1 MPALMTSQMLQDD
14 LAFVEERLREHTEPH
29 DTIRFMWEQRRNA
42 LLEEIENLAGRRD
55 TRAEVALMFEGAPV
69 KGSEEIRL
77 DFATKILDN
86 YQLVVSTL
94 VTERAGAELG
104 ARGQLPRSFASK
116 LFIRDMVRGS
126 VGFLLEEPQQP
137 QSQLLT
143 SVLKDAVDEATHAL
157 EDLSSTDVERFYTRL
172 QKLSPRTI
180 GAVKKMAKSLH
191 DAGAITKIVSDVVEF
206 RLDAVGTASL
216 YQRLT
221 EIEVAETHETKI
233 GTLLGLFPDRQ
244 QYEFKPD
251 DGPVFYGPVS
261 EALDARYLSDQ
272 DFARSIILQAV
283 TASFLVVTTL
293 RAGQLQSQERVL
305 EDVKPGGLRLLER
318 T

>member
-1 MPALMTSQMLQDD
+1 MTSQMLQDN
-14 LAFVEERLREHTEPH
+14 LAFVEQRLREHTEAY
-29 DTIRFMWEQRRNA
+29 DTVRFMWEQRRNA
-42 LLEEIENLAGRRD
+42 LLEEIEKLASRHD
-55 TRAEVALMFEGAPV
+55 TRAEVALIFDGTPV

-94 VTERAGAELG
+94 VAQRAGAELG
-104 ARGQLPRSFASK
+104 ARGQLSRTFASK

-126 VGFLLEEPQQP
+126 VGFLLEEPQQQ
-137 QSQLLT
+137 QSQLLPT
-143 SVLKDAVDEATHAL
+143 VLKDAVDEATNVL
-157 EDLSSTDVERFYTRL
+157 QDLSSTDVERFYTRL

-191 DAGAITKIVSDVVEF
+191 DAGAITKIVSSVEF
-206 RLDAVGTASL
+206 RLDTVGTNSL

-221 EIEVAETHETKI
+221 EIEVAESRETKV
-233 GTLLGLFPDRQ
+233 GVLLGLFPERQ

-261 EALDARYLSDQ
+261 EALDARYVSDQ
-272 DFARSIILQAV
+272 
-283 TASFLVVTTL
+283 
-293 RAGQLQSQERVL
+293 VL
-305 EDVKPGGLRLLER
+305 PDQFYSKQ
-318 T
+318 

>member
-1 MPALMTSQMLQDD
+1 MLQDD
-14 LAFVEERLREHTEPH
+14 LAFVEERLREHTDPY
-29 DTIRFMWEQRRNA
+29 DTVRFMWEQRRKA
-42 LLEEIENLAGRRD
+42 LLEEIANLQIQHE
-55 TRAEVALMFEGAPV
+55 TRAEVALMFDGAPV

-94 VTERAGAELG
+94 VAQRAGAELG
-104 ARGQLPRSFASK
+104 ARGQLPRSFTSK

-126 VGFLLEEPQQP
+126 VGFLLEEPKQP
-137 QSQLLT
+137 QTELLP
-143 SVLKDAVDEATHAL
+143 SVLKDAVDEATDVL
-157 EDLSSTDVERFYTRL
+157 QDLSSADVERFYSRL
-172 QKLSPRTI
+172 QQLSPRTI

-191 DAGAITKIVSDVVEF
+191 DAGAITKIVSSVEL
-206 RLDAVGTASL
+206 RLDAVSTDSL

-221 EIEVAETHETKI
+221 EIEVTESPETKT
-233 GTLLGLFPDRQ
+233 GTLLGLFPERQ

-261 EALDARYLSDQ
+261 EALDARYLSDR
-272 DFARSIILQAV
+272 DYARSILLQAV

-293 RAGQLQSQERVL
+293 RAGQLQSQERIL
-305 EDVKPGGLRLLER
+305 EDIRLGGSRLIER
-318 T
+318 R

>member
-1 MPALMTSQMLQDD
+1 
-14 LAFVEERLREHTEPH
+14 
-29 DTIRFMWEQRRNA
+29 MWEQRRNA
-42 LLEEIENLAGRRD
+42 LLEEIENLQSQHD
-55 TRAEVALMFEGAPV
+55 TRAEVALMFDGAPV

-77 DFATKILDN
+77 DFATKVLDN

-94 VTERAGAELG
+94 VAQRAGAELG

-137 QSQLLT
+137 QSQLLP
-143 SVLKDAVDEATHAL
+143 SVLKDAVDEATDVL
-157 EDLSSTDVERFYTRL
+157 QDLSSTDVERFYTRL

-191 DAGAITKIVSDVVEF
+191 DAGAITKIVSSVEF
-206 RLDAVGTASL
+206 RLDTVGTNSL

-221 EIEVAETHETKI
+221 EIEIAESHETKV
-233 GTLLGLFPDRQ
+233 GTLLGLFPERQ

-261 EALDARYLSDQ
+261 EALDAHYLSDR
-272 DFARSIILQAV
+272 DFARSILLQAV
-283 TASFLVVTTL
+283 TASFFVVTTL
-293 RAGQLQSQERVL
+293 RAGQLQSQEKIL
-305 EDVKPGGLRLLER
+305 EDIQLGGSRLLER
-318 T
+318 P